1 MGERLQARSACQL
14 DAVFG
19 ALSHPARRAMIERLS
34 EGRATVTQIA
44 DQFPESLNTVSRH
57 LKVLESAGLVERSIE
72 GREHHLSVNLA
83 HLMEAMQWAARQAD
97 FWHRRLDALESQ
109 VSATAST
116 FALRASADKKARTL
130 QSRAKT
136 KRGSHGPTD

>member
-1 MGERLQARSACQL
+1 MGERLQARSTRQL

-44 DQFPESLNTVSRH
+44 DQFPASLNTVSRH
-57 LKVLESAGLVERSIE
+57 LKVLEGAGLVERSIE
-72 GREHHLSVNLA
+72 GREHRLSLNVA
-83 HLMEAMQWAARQAD
+83 HLVEAMQWAARQAD
-97 FWHRRLDALESQ
+97 FWHRRLDALETQ
-109 VSATAST
+109 LAARAQATAAT
-116 FALRASADKKARTL
+116 ATAKAIALHKT
-130 QSRAKT
+130 KT

>member
-1 MGERLQARSACQL
+1 MGERLPARSVRQL

-72 GREHHLSVNLA
+72 GREHHLSLNLA
-83 HLMEAMQWAARQAD
+83 HLMEATQWAARQAD

-109 VSATAST
+109 LSARAHSAATAKAV
-116 FALRASADKKARTL
+116 ALHKT
-130 QSRAKT
+130 KT

>member
-1 MGERLQARSACQL
+1 MGERLQARSARRL

-44 DQFPESLNTVSRH
+44 EQFPESLNTVSRH
-57 LKVLESAGLVERSIE
+57 LKVLESAGLVERSVE
-72 GREHHLSVNLA
+72 GREHHLTLNLA
-83 HLMEAMQWAARQAD
+83 HLMEALQWAARQAD

-109 VSATAST
+109 LSARAQATAT
-116 FALRASADKKARTL
+116 AKAIAL
-130 QSRAKT
+130 QKT